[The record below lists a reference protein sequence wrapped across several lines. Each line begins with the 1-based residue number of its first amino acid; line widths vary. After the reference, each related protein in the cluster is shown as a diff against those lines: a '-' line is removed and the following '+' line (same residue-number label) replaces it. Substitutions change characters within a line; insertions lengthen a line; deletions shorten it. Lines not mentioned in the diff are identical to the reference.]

1 MKFMG
6 YRRENGTVGTRNHVL
21 IFPTV
26 VCSSAVAQMISNKV
40 PGTVYAIHGCGCG
53 HVGEDKEQVL
63 RTMAG
68 FTGHP
73 NVAGVLLVGNGCE
86 LITPEVLAEELAK
99 VGQRVET
106 ISVQEAGGT
115 TKCIEEGRKLAERLL
130 IEASSMKRESV
141 DVSELLLGLECG
153 GSDAFSGL
161 TANPAVGVASDL
173 LVAEEGTAIFTETTE
188 MLGTE
193 HILARRA
200 ADDEIG
206 KEIYERIAAAE
217 GKAESMG
224 MDIRGSQPS
233 PGNIEGGLTTI
244 EEKSL
249 GCIRKGGST
258 TIMGV
263 VSYAEK
269 PTMKGLV
276 IMDGTALDVQSN
288 IGLIASG
295 AQVIVFT
302 TGRGTPVGTPT
313 VPVIKVC
320 TNSTT
325 YRRME
330 DNMDINAGVIIDGEG
345 TLQSVGEQIFNEII
359 AVASG
364 KLTRAEILGHRE
376 FDIHSLGP
384 VL

>member
-1 MKFMG
+1 MKFLG
-6 YRRENGTVGTRNHVL
+6 YRRSNGTVGTRNHVL
-21 IFPTV
+21 IFPTI
-26 VCSSAVAQMISNKV
+26 VCSSAVARMISAEV

-53 HVGEDKEQVL
+53 HVGEDKDQVI

-86 LITPEVLAEELAK
+86 LITPEVLVGELEK

-115 TKCIEEGRKLAERLL
+115 TKCVQGGKELAEKLL
-130 IEASSMKRESV
+130 REASRMKRESV
-141 DVSELLLGLECG
+141 DCSELILGLECG

-161 TANPAVGVASDL
+161 TANPAAGIASDL
-173 LVAEEGTAIFTETTE
+173 LVAEGGTAIFTETTE
-188 MLGTE
+188 MLGAE

-200 ADDEIG
+200 ADDEVG
-206 KEIYERIAAAE
+206 RHIYERIAAAD
-217 GKAESMG
+217 GKAKSMG

-258 TIMGV
+258 TITEV
-263 VSYAEK
+263 VRYAQR
-269 PTMKGLV
+269 PTKKGLI

-320 TNSTT
+320 SNSAT
-325 YRRME
+325 YQRMGE
-330 DNMDINAGVIIDGEG
+330 NMDINAGVIIDGEG
-345 TLQSVGEQIFNEII
+345 TLPGVGEQIFREVLE
-359 AVASG
+359 VASG
-364 KLTRAEILGHRE
+364 KLTRAEILGHQE

>member
-1 MKFMG
+1 MKFLG
-6 YRRENGTVGTRNHVL
+6 YRRGNGTVGTRNHVL
-21 IFPTV
+21 IFPTI
-26 VCSSAVAQMISNKV
+26 VCSSAVARMISNRV

-63 RTMAG
+63 RTMVG

-86 LITPEVLAEELAK
+86 LITPDVVAGELAK
-99 VGQRVET
+99 IGQRLET
-106 ISVQEAGGT
+106 VSVQEAGGT
-115 TKCIEEGRKLAERLL
+115 TKCVEQGTRLAEKLL
-130 IEASSMKRESV
+130 REASGMNRESV
-141 DVSELLLGLECG
+141 DCSELILGLECG

-161 TANPAVGVASDL
+161 TANPAAGVASDL
-173 LVAEEGTAIFTETTE
+173 LVAEGGTAIFTETTE
-188 MLGTE
+188 MLGAE
-193 HILARRA
+193 HILAKRA
-200 ADDEIG
+200 ADAGVG
-206 KEIYERIAAAE
+206 KKVYERIAAAE
-217 GKAESMG
+217 DKAKSMG

-249 GCIRKGGST
+249 GCIRKGGNT
-258 TIMGV
+258 RIMQV
-263 VSYAEK
+263 VKYAERPAK
-269 PTMKGLV
+269 RGLV
-276 IMDGTALDVQSN
+276 IMDGTALDVHSN
-288 IGLIASG
+288 TGLIASG

-313 VPVIKVC
+313 VPVIKVS

-325 YRRME
+325 YQRMQE
-330 DNMDINAGVIIDGEG
+330 NIDVNAGVIIDGEG
-345 TLQSVGEQIFNEII
+345 TLQSVGQRIFKEIVE
-359 AVASG
+359 VASG
-364 KLTRAEILGHRE
+364 KLTKAEILGHRE

>member
-1 MKFMG
+1 MKFLG
-6 YRRENGTVGTRNHVL
+6 YRRGNGTVGTRNHVL
-21 IFPTV
+21 IFPTI
-26 VCSSAVAQMISNKV
+26 VCAATVAQMISNKV

-53 HVGEDKEQVL
+53 HVGEDKDQVV

-86 LITPEVLAEELAK
+86 LITPDVIAGELAK
-99 VGQRVET
+99 VGQRLET

-115 TKCIEEGRKLAERLL
+115 TKCVEEGTRLAEKLL
-130 IEASSMKRESV
+130 REASRMNRESV
-141 DVSELLLGLECG
+141 DVSELILGLECG

-161 TANPAVGVASDL
+161 TANPAAGVASDL
-173 LVAEEGTAIFTETTE
+173 LVAEGGTAIFTETTE
-188 MLGTE
+188 MLGAE
-193 HILARRA
+193 HILAKRA
-200 ADDEIG
+200 ADAEVG
-206 KEIYERIAAAE
+206 RQIYERIAAAE
-217 GKAESMG
+217 GRAKSMG

-258 TIMGV
+258 KIMQV
-263 VSYAEK
+263 VKYGERPAK
-269 PTMKGLV
+269 RGLV
-276 IMDGTALDVQSN
+276 IMDGTALDVESN

-313 VPVIKVC
+313 SPVIKVC
-320 TNSTT
+320 SNSTT
-325 YRRME
+325 YQRMGE
-330 DNMDINAGVIIDGEG
+330 NMDVNAGVIIDGED
-345 TLQSVGEQIFNEII
+345 TLQGVGQRIFKEIVE
-359 AVASG
+359 VASG
-364 KLTRAEILGHRE
+364 KLTKAEILGHRE

>member
-1 MKFMG
+1 MKFLG
-6 YRRENGTVGTRNHVL
+6 YRRGNGTVGTRNHVL
-21 IFPTV
+21 IFPTI
-26 VCSSAVAQMISNKV
+26 VCSATVAQMISNKL

-63 RTMAG
+63 RTMVG

-86 LITPEVLAEELAK
+86 LITPEVVAGELAK
-99 VGQRVET
+99 IGQRLET
-106 ISVQEAGGT
+106 VSVQEAGGT
-115 TKCIEEGRKLAERLL
+115 TKCVEQGTRLAEKLL
-130 IEASSMKRESV
+130 REASGMNRESV
-141 DVSELLLGLECG
+141 DCSELILGLECG

-161 TANPAVGVASDL
+161 TANPAAGVASDL
-173 LVAEEGTAIFTETTE
+173 LVAEGGTAIFTETTE
-188 MLGTE
+188 MLGAE
-193 HILARRA
+193 HILAKRA
-200 ADDEIG
+200 ADAGVG
-206 KEIYERIAAAE
+206 KKVYERIAAAE
-217 GKAESMG
+217 DKAKSMG

-249 GCIRKGGST
+249 GCIRKGGNT
-258 TIMGV
+258 RIMQV
-263 VSYAEK
+263 VKYAERPAK
-269 PTMKGLV
+269 RGLV
-276 IMDGTALDVQSN
+276 IMDGTALDVHSN
-288 IGLIASG
+288 TGLIASG

-313 VPVIKVC
+313 VPVIKVS

-325 YRRME
+325 YQRMQE
-330 DNMDINAGVIIDGEG
+330 NIDVNAGVIIDGEG
-345 TLQSVGEQIFNEII
+345 TLQSVGQRIFKEIVE
-359 AVASG
+359 VASG
-364 KLTRAEILGHRE
+364 KLTKAEILGHRE